1 MDARS
6 LGDCIDEYLLY
17 LEHVKGRSSH
27 TVKGYAEDFKHF
39 DGEPGRDVD
48 IASVDL
54 GQLRSLVGGM
64 SSRGYS
70 VASINRFIAAVRG
83 LFAYC
88 RKNQYIQENV
98 ALELK
103 ALKKPKVLPR
113 FMTQAEVD
121 ALCSEPDRKK
131 LLWPARDK
139 ALFEMLYSSGCRV
152 SEIASLRLSD
162 FTEGYASAVV
172 MGKGSKERYV
182 FFEQDARDALEQYLE
197 ERKKRFPASLREGAS
212 FVAELF
218 LNQRGTALSAAGIEL
233 IVREYSGVRGTNKP
247 MTPHS
252 FRHTF
257 ATAMLL
263 NGADVREVQAML
275 GHSSIN
281 ATQRYTHV
289 SAERLREVYDQA
301 FPHSGKQD

>member
-1 MDARS
+1 M
-6 LGDCIDEYLLY
+6 GDCIEEYLVY
-17 LEHVKGRSSH
+17 LANVKGRSAH
-27 TVKGYAEDFKHF
+27 TVVAYAEDFRHF
-39 DGEPGRDVD
+39 EGVMAFDEPLSAVTL
-48 IASVDL
+48 A
-54 GQLRSLVGGM
+54 QLRALLGDM
-64 SSRGYS
+64 SRKNYS

-88 RKNQYIQENV
+88 KKNQYINENI
-98 ALELK
+98 ALDLK
-103 ALKKPKVLPR
+103 TIKRPKRLPR

-121 ALCSEPDRKK
+121 DLCSEPDRKP

-152 SEIASLRLSD
+152 SELASLKLSD
-162 FTEGYASAVV
+162 FTENYESAVV

-182 FFEQDARDALEQYLE
+182 FFEEDARKALQSYLE
-197 ERKKRFPASLREGAS
+197 ERRKRFPSSFEEGDS
-212 FVAELF
+212 FVAEVF
-218 LNQRGTALSAAGIEL
+218 VNQRGGPLSVKGIEL
-233 IVREYSGVRGTNKP
+233 IVREYSGIKGTCKP

-263 NGADVREVQAML
+263 NGADIREVQSML
-275 GHSSIN
+275 GHASID

-289 SAERLREVYDQA
+289 TAARLRDVYDQA
-301 FPHSGKQD
+301 FPHSGKKD